1 MRKKLTLLFIDE
13 HGSPVRTMAFSRK
26 WIYLAVFA
34 TLLLAGG
41 VGFGYHQFQGL
52 QQMVAE
58 LEIYKD
64 STAFQRER
72 IVLQNRQI
80 QEFAHQI
87 NALNGKLAE
96 LYDFEKKVRI
106 IANLSPPEKQATVFG
121 VGGSPPEDL
130 NASLP
135 LNKDH
140 KELMRDMHHQ
150 VEITDMH
157 AGLQQQ
163 SFEELLNKL
172 KAKRSL
178 LAATPS
184 IRPLDG
190 WKTSGFGYRRSPFTG
205 RRELHKGLDI
215 AAPKGSPI
223 IAPADGVVTFSARKG
238 LMGNMVTIKHGY
250 GIVTRYGHLS
260 KMLKEKGEKVAR
272 GEVIALVG
280 STGRSTGPHLHY
292 EVRLNGVPVNPEKY
306 ILN

>member
-1 MRKKLTLLFIDE
+1 MRNKLTLLFIDE
-13 HGSPVRTMAFSRK
+13 HGSPLRTMTFSRK
-26 WIYLAVFA
+26 WIYLG
-34 TLLLAGG
+34 LLLALSLTSGI
-41 VGFGYHQFQGL
+41 GYRYHKFNGL
-52 QQMVAE
+52 QTRVAE
-58 LEIYKD
+58 LEVYQE
-64 STAFQRER
+64 STAYQRER

-80 QEFAHQI
+80 QDFAQKI
-87 NALNGKLAE
+87 NSLNTKLAE

-106 IANLSPPEKQATVFG
+106 NANLNPPEEKEALFG
-121 VGGSPPEDL
+121 VGGSPPESLNTDL
-130 NASLP
+130 SLSE
-135 LNKDH
+135 DH
-140 KELMRDMHHQ
+140 KELMREMHQ
-150 VEITDMH
+150 RIDITDLH
-157 AGLQQQ
+157 TGLQHK
-163 SFEELLNKL
+163 SFAELLEKL

-223 IAPADGVVTFSARKG
+223 IAPADGRVIYANRKG

-260 KMLKEKGEKVAR
+260 KMLKKKGEKVER